1 MPALIGP
8 PVLAWVHPDETL
20 SVLGLSFLLFLAGF
34 EVDIRRFRGRTGRH
48 VALALAG
55 SIALATAVGAAFSAV
70 GVRGG
75 LLVAIALLA
84 TSVGLIVPV
93 LADASVLHRPVGVLT
108 VACASAGEVA
118 AVVALSVGVAGSHTP
133 LASGTHLLASA
144 TPLRRSH
151 TLPPSEMK
159 SLYGS
164 IHHQASE
171 VLVKGHGVIFP
182 LRRGPKK
189 QPSGAFHTRC
199 RGRSRR

>member
-1 MPALIGP
+1 MGRPARPALRRVAGVRCRPDLSSCWPSRPPSQCCSGLCRGCPCGDPCWKSLPALIGP

-84 TSVGLIVPV
+84 TSVG
-93 LADASVLHRPVGVLT
+93 
-108 VACASAGEVA
+108 
-118 AVVALSVGVAGSHTP
+118 
-133 LASGTHLLASA
+133 
-144 TPLRRSH
+144 
-151 TLPPSEMK
+151 
-159 SLYGS
+159 
-164 IHHQASE
+164 
-171 VLVKGHGVIFP
+171 
-182 LRRGPKK
+182 
-189 QPSGAFHTRC
+189 
-199 RGRSRR
+199 